1 MYRHSPDFSIETG
14 GVALG
19 FCCAIFP
26 ADHLR
31 GRNQMEDEPLSPEL
45 QEALY
50 KNELDARL
58 VIGFGVGMLT
68 GYAICLSVMH
78 WPQIKTLAA
87 SIF

>member
-1 MYRHSPDFSIETG
+1 MCRHSPDFSIETG

-19 FCCAIFP
+19 SRRAIFP

-50 KNELDARL
+50 KNELDTRF
-58 VIGFGVGMLT
+58 VIGFGVGLLT
-68 GYAICLSVMH
+68 ASTICLSVMH
-78 WPQIKTLAA
+78 WPQIKAIA
-87 SIF
+87 SGMF